1 MMNKQ
6 EILALKPG
14 LYVGVNEDGE
24 KVVVIRR
31 GRAGFIVMT
40 PTGKRA
46 WWCQEY
52 DEEGRPAGS
61 YPEY

>member
-1 MMNKQ
+1 MMNHE
-6 EILALKPG
+6 EILALEPG

-31 GRAGFIVMT
+31 GGAGFIVKT
-40 PTGKRA
+40 PTGKRTF
-46 WWCQEY
+46 WCQEY
-52 DEEGRPAGS
+52 DEEGMPSGS